1 MRISDWS
8 SDVCSS
14 DLTVIM
20 QENCAREGDTLRLTA
35 EPPAPGRDIRVRGGD
50 FSEHALLVAR
60 GARMTPAA
68 IALAIMGGH
77 GMVPVHRRTRIALIS
92 TGDELAAPGAMTG
105 PHQIPPSNGPM
116 LAAMLRST
124 GCDVD
129 GTGGGVGDLRSPAG
143 GCAWGGGEAREGI
156 GLSVLG
162 GTGPCPVHLCTGMAL
177 LSTGDWLA
185 TAGAMTG
192 PHQMPASNGPMLA
205 AMLRSTGCDVD
216 DMGVV
221 GNDLDSIK
229 GAVDAARRHDIILTI
244 GGASV
249 GDHDLVKPAFLA
261 CGATLDFI
269 KVALKPGKPLM
280 AGRLGNALVLGLPG
294 NPVSAYVTCFLFAL
308 PLVRK
313 LMGAATPLPPV
324 LPLPLG
330 ARSEEHTSELQS

>member
-1 MRISDWS
+1 
-8 SDVCSS
+8 
-14 DLTVIM
+14 M

-35 EPPAPGRDIRVRGGD
+35 EPPAPGRDIRVRGSD

-68 IALAIMGGH
+68 IALSIMGGH
-77 GMVPVHRRTRIALIS
+77 GTVPVHRRTRIALIS

-105 PHQIPPSNGPM
+105 PHQIP
-116 LAAMLRST
+116 
-124 GCDVD
+124 
-129 GTGGGVGDLRSPAG
+129 
-143 GCAWGGGEAREGI
+143 
-156 GLSVLG
+156 
-162 GTGPCPVHLCTGMAL
+162 
-177 LSTGDWLA
+177 
-185 TAGAMTG
+185 
-192 PHQMPASNGPMLA
+192 ASNGPMLA

-221 GNDLDSIK
+221 GDDLDSIK
-229 GAVDAARRHDIILTI
+229 GAVDAARRHDVILTI

-330 ARSEEHTSELQS
+330 AAMPAVGNRTEFIRGKIEDGRALPFRNQDSAALALLAEAAILVRRDAGAQAVPAGTIVDTLRLD